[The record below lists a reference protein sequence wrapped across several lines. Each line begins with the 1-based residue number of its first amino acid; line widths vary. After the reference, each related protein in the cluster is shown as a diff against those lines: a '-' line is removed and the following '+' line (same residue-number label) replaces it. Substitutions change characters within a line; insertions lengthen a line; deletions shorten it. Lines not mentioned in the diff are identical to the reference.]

1 MLLLIK
7 IIDDLENETK
17 NFKMELM
24 RTVWYMRGSVSLEEI
39 YQVGP
44 EDREI
49 MSKLIK
55 ENLETTK
62 KSGQPFF

>member
-1 MLLLIK
+1 
-7 IIDDLENETK
+7 
-17 NFKMELM
+17 MEIM

-39 YQVGP
+39 YLVGP

>member
-1 MLLLIK
+1 
-7 IIDDLENETK
+7 
-17 NFKMELM
+17 M

-62 KSGQPFF
+62 DKGKYKSDFFYNETEELLDDK

>member
-1 MLLLIK
+1 
-7 IIDDLENETK
+7 
-17 NFKMELM
+17 M

-49 MSKLIK
+49 MSKLTLSTSFD
-55 ENLETTK
+55 N
-62 KSGQPFF
+62 

>member
-1 MLLLIK
+1 
-7 IIDDLENETK
+7 
-17 NFKMELM
+17 MELM

-44 EDREI
+44 DDREI